1 MPTTLAEV
9 VLLVTAVWLVYRLL
23 DPLRRRIERLLL
35 RLIDPSKTVIIDAEV
50 LSRDRKKHKE

>member
-1 MPTTLAEV
+1 
-9 VLLVTAVWLVYRLL
+9 VWLVYRLL